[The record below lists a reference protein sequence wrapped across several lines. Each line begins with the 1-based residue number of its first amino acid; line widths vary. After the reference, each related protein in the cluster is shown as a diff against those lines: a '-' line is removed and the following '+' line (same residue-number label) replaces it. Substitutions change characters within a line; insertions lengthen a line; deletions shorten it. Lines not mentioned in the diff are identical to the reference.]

1 MVSAS
6 ASGAGGREFKS
17 GPELNNL
24 VREPHRN
31 FLKVLIPHRAV
42 IDDFKISVLLYS
54 RPENSKWGEQN
65 FQNGGFLYDFF
76 IKFRNFVRNKMLNI
90 YIK

>member
-1 MVSAS
+1 MTENTAD
-6 ASGAGGREFKS
+6 
-17 GPELNNL
+17 
-24 VREPHRN
+24 
-31 FLKVLIPHRAV
+31 

-76 IKFRNFVRNKMLNI
+76 IKFRNFVHNKMLNF
-90 YIK
+90 YVK